1 MVRVGITIT
10 SKRLLED
17 PKDMNGRDML
27 LVLAHMFRKLG
38 NEVVLD
44 DAIHF
49 LSFICRYGYPT
60 NVRRLLSAALE
71 NEMISRD
78 GKYIRAEFLF
88 DKQLLPLN
96 LSTALNNKVEF
107 KEDVIPLH

>member
-1 MVRVGITIT
+1 
-10 SKRLLED
+10 
-17 PKDMNGRDML
+17 MNGRDML

-38 NEVVLD
+38 REVTID

-49 LSFICRYGYPT
+49 LSFNCRYGYPT

-78 GKYIRAEFLF
+78 GKNIKAEFLF
-88 DKQLLPLN
+88 DKQHLPLN
-96 LSTALNNKVEF
+96 LSTALGNKVEF
-107 KEDVIPLH
+107 KDDVTPLH